1 MSRVGV
7 AMEMITHTF
16 QSTFTLQWLLFA
28 LPLALLMSL
37 LVNKVMAAAVLS
49 IFAVAIQNFGPL
61 LWPMVMQS
69 APQQTMMTAVTAAA
83 QKLDPVAIVME
94 LVAFTFFISVF
105 ALTRQD
111 MFRIKPTS

>member
-1 MSRVGV
+1 LNRVGV
-7 AMEMITHTF
+7 AMDMIAHTF
-16 QSTFTLQWLLFA
+16 QTTFTLQWLLFA
-28 LPLALLMSL
+28 VPLALLMSL
-37 LVNKVMAAAVLS
+37 LVNKVTAAAVLS

-94 LVAFTFFISVF
+94 LIVFTFFISVF

-111 MFRIKPTS
+111 MFREKPTT